1 MLGIFNGLDSD
12 LTSYDARRGMH
23 GIDYRL
29 LDDGDTAEV
38 RFVLGQVIL
47 DTMSDESPYAST
59 DDDDAV
65 AAAALARPV
74 TDLADGDHRPLS
86 TLFRSGES

>member
-38 RFVLGQVIL
+38 RFILGQVIL
-47 DTMSDESPYAST
+47 DTMSDESPCAST
-59 DDDDAV
+59 ADDDD
-65 AAAALARPV
+65 AALARPV
-74 TDLADGDHRPLS
+74 ADLADGDHRPLS